1 MKTNVII
8 GRFQVDSLTGG
19 HRWLI
24 DSAMKKRKADNL
36 VFLLGI
42 SPLSYTDN
50 NPLTAV
56 IRKRML
62 HATYP
67 NCLVEFLYDNP
78 SDIDWSAQVDRI
90 LLQYKNPVLFG
101 SRDCFIS
108 HYHGKYKFVEIKEI
122 PTLSATNRRE
132 FLGSRYI
139 HNKSFRAGIIH
150 ATQNR
155 FPTAHPTVDIAVLKQ
170 HTTTYADSFS
180 PIEVNT
186 YLLLGRK
193 AGRTKYCFIGGF
205 VDPSDSCLEVAAGRE
220 LSEEVP
226 GLSTHELKYI
236 GSTKIDDF
244 RYKGTKDGIIT
255 SLFVTYM
262 LGGNTWAGDDIE
274 ETKWFDVANFDMN
287 ILSEYHHP
295 LFEMLKKHLKL

>member
-8 GRFQVDSLTGG
+8 GRFQCPKLTAG
-19 HRWLI
+19 HKYFI
-24 DSAMKKRKADNL
+24 DTVAKKRKADTL

-42 SPLSYTDN
+42 PPLSYTDT
-50 NPLTAV
+50 NPLTGE
-56 IRKRML
+56 IRRKML
-62 HATYP
+62 KSIYP
-67 NCLVEFLYDNP
+67 NCVVKYVHDNP
-78 SDIDWSAQVDRI
+78 SDTEWSEQVDRI
-90 LLQYKNPVLFG
+90 LSKFKYPVLFG
-101 SRDCFIS
+101 SRDSFVS
-108 HYHGKYKFVEIKEI
+108 HYHGRYKYIEIKQL
-122 PTLSATNRRE
+122 PGVCATDMR
-132 FLGSRYI
+132 
-139 HNKSFRAGIIH
+139 KSLKDIAYNNANFRAGIIH
-150 ATQNR
+150 AIENR
-155 FPTAHPTVDIAVLKQ
+155 FPTAYPTVDIAVIKENII
-170 HTTTYADSFS
+170 TYADSFS
-180 PIEVNT
+180 PIEVNK

-193 AGRTKYCFIGGF
+193 LGRTKFCFVGGF

-226 GLSTHELKYI
+226 RLSTHELKYI
-236 GSTKIDDF
+236 GSTKVDDF

-262 LGGNTWAGDDIE
+262 LGGSTQPGDDIE